1 MSQDRFDKINAEA
14 TVEWRLVNAK
24 IVKEHFEASVLPTPL
39 NAIEHL
45 LVRPRFFRPA
55 LPSTYLSVLLAAQEA
70 VVEWRKK
77 RRPKAEEDT
86 ASGTRHPNAL
96 CWGRHYVFPASE
108 MDFAPLHASFPLAQL
123 AQLVSS
129 FAARGRPLICAGV
142 WRRRLRSTR
151 CRRSGRR
158 SCSACSRRLR

>member
-77 RRPKAEEDT
+77 RRPEAD
-86 ASGTRHPNAL
+86 
-96 CWGRHYVFPASE
+96 
-108 MDFAPLHASFPLAQL
+108 
-123 AQLVSS
+123 
-129 FAARGRPLICAGV
+129 ARG
-142 WRRRLRSTR
+142 
-151 CRRSGRR
+151 GRR
-158 SCSACSRRLR
+158 YLFVI

>member
-55 LPSTYLSVLLAAQEA
+55 LPSTYLSVFAGCAGGGGG
-70 VVEWRKK
+70 V
-77 RRPKAEEDT
+77 AEE
-86 ASGTRHPNAL
+86 AAAEGG
-96 CWGRHYVFPASE
+96 GRHGERNA
-108 MDFAPLHASFPLAQL
+108 APERAVLG
-123 AQLVSS
+123 
-129 FAARGRPLICAGV
+129 AAL
-142 WRRRLRSTR
+142 RLP
-151 CRRSGRR
+151 G
-158 SCSACSRRLR
+158 L